1 MNIALQFDTM
11 RIWSTKMNTNSDGR
25 TWGRIRL
32 WPTKAGAGA
41 FTMMELMI
49 TMAIIFIVAG
59 IAYPSFNRMAVNG
72 NLRTAARDI
81 MSDITSLKERAMAE
95 NTAFEIPFDKDN
107 NKYTL
112 RKNSIPPVDESE
124 KSPASFGPGIQ
135 LTDARFGAGTTA
147 SFLTRGTL
155 SQGGNITLTNSRGS
169 TAIIRCNLSGR
180 TYVQFTMQ

>member
-1 MNIALQFDTM
+1 MNI
-11 RIWSTKMNTNSDGR
+11 SNDGR
-25 TWGRIRL
+25 TLGRIRL

-41 FTMMELMI
+41 FSVMELII
-49 TMAIIFIVAG
+49 TMAIIAIVAG
-59 IAYPSFNRMAVNG
+59 IAYPSFNKMAVNG

-81 MSDITSLKERAMAE
+81 MSDIASLKERAMAE

-107 NKYTL
+107 NKYIL

-135 LTDARFGAGTTA
+135 LTEAPFGAGTTV

-155 SQGGNITLTNSRGS
+155 SQAGHIKLVNSRGS
-169 TAIIRCNLSGR
+169 SAIIRCNLSGR